1 VRLKKG
7 CVHLYVGDGKG
18 KTTAAL
24 GLLVRAHGAGL
35 SCLFVQFLKGQ
46 QTSELASLEAL
57 GIPYLR
63 TGEVKKFIPYMNQAE
78 LLDCREDNARCFRE
92 LVRTAAEQKPDCIVL
107 DEVLDAVSTGMLSEE
122 ALVQFVESVKP
133 HAEVVITGRNPGERV
148 VALADYMTEMKKHK
162 HPYEQGVTARRG
174 IEY

>member
-1 VRLKKG
+1 MPAVFASWFA
-7 CVHLYVGDGKG
+7 
-18 KTTAAL
+18 KT
-24 GLLVRAHGAGL
+24 AGIIL
-35 SCLFVQFLKGQ
+35 
-46 QTSELASLEAL
+46 
-57 GIPYLR
+57 
-63 TGEVKKFIPYMNQAE
+63 
-78 LLDCREDNARCFRE
+78 
-92 LVRTAAEQKPDCIVL
+92 QKPDCIVL